1 LTSAQAK
8 ISQMKYIDWDAEM
21 VHPVD
26 GELVHA
32 KARSLSVTDL
42 GQVKYI
48 FSDKTGTLTRNEM
61 KLRRVV
67 VRGKCYGLGEKH
79 DEVCAAD
86 YGEKTD
92 PLTCKALYD
101 LAQEQGK
108 TDSEAWCARK
118 MLESFMLCNTVIV
131 EQPEEDDDR
140 VHYQAESPDEGALVE
155 GGKMCGYT
163 LSART
168 QKELV
173 GSVGPPHSPA
183 VTTKYEILATNE
195 FDNDRKRMSIVLRD
209 LQTQKIVFFCKGAD
223 SSMLERADPASI
235 ERSGDFTKT
244 IDAYAVRISAF

>member
-1 LTSAQAK
+1 MSRAFHPPRRRAGARCVELDVASAQAK

-67 VRGKCYGLGEKH
+67 VRGKCYGLCENH
-79 DEVCAAD
+79 DEDCAAD
-86 YGEKTD
+86 YGEKSD
-92 PLTCKALYD
+92 PLTCKGSRLTTS
-101 LAQEQGK
+101 GK
-108 TDSEAWCARK
+108 TDSEAWCALK
-118 MLESFMLCNTVIV
+118 MLESFMLCNAVIV
-131 EQPEEDDDR
+131 GSPR
-140 VHYQAESPDEGALVE
+140 RMMTGCTTRRSPDEGALVE

-168 QKELV
+168 QKV
-173 GSVGPPHSPA
+173 GGERRTAPFTHSHD
-183 VTTKYEILATNE
+183 EI
-195 FDNDRKRMSIVLRD
+195 
-209 LQTQKIVFFCKGAD
+209 
-223 SSMLERADPASI
+223 
-235 ERSGDFTKT
+235 
-244 IDAYAVRISAF
+244 

>member
-1 LTSAQAK
+1 
-8 ISQMKYIDWDAEM
+8 MKYIDWDAEM

-26 GELVHA
+26 GVDVHA

-79 DEVCAAD
+79 DEVCQAD
-86 YGEKTD
+86 YGEKDD

-118 MLESFMLCNTVIV
+118 MVESFMLCNTVIV

-140 VHYQAESPDEGALVE
+140 VHYQAESPDEGPAHRDA
-155 GGKMCGYT
+155 GSQDT
-163 LSART
+163 PAF
-168 QKELV
+168 
-173 GSVGPPHSPA
+173 GSVQGRTVVESKTKCRLSEHDTRRCVPWISQSRHFHS
-183 VTTKYEILATNE
+183 
-195 FDNDRKRMSIVLRD
+195 
-209 LQTQKIVFFCKGAD
+209 
-223 SSMLERADPASI
+223 
-235 ERSGDFTKT
+235 
-244 IDAYAVRISAF
+244 

>member
-1 LTSAQAK
+1 MSLYVTFDLAK

-26 GELVHA
+26 GVDVHA

-79 DEVCAAD
+79 DEVCQAD
-86 YGEKTD
+86 YGEKDD
-92 PLTCKALYD
+92 PLSCKALYD
-101 LAQEQGK
+101 LAQEKGK

-118 MLESFMLCNTVIV
+118 MVESFMLCNTVIV

-155 GGKMCGYT
+155 
-163 LSART
+163 
-168 QKELV
+168 
-173 GSVGPPHSPA
+173 
-183 VTTKYEILATNE
+183 
-195 FDNDRKRMSIVLRD
+195 
-209 LQTQKIVFFCKGAD
+209 
-223 SSMLERADPASI
+223 
-235 ERSGDFTKT
+235 
-244 IDAYAVRISAF
+244 

>member
-1 LTSAQAK
+1 
-8 ISQMKYIDWDAEM
+8 MKYIDWDAEM

-26 GELVHA
+26 GVDVHA

-79 DEVCAAD
+79 DEVCQAD
-86 YGEKTD
+86 YGEKDD
-92 PLTCKALYD
+92 PLSCKALYD
-101 LAQEQGK
+101 LAQEKGK

-118 MLESFMLCNTVIV
+118 MVESFMLCNTVIV
-131 EQPEEDDDR
+131 EQPEEDEGGE

-209 LQTQKIVFFCKGAD
+209 LQTKKIVFFCKGAD